1 MENRKDQI
9 IEAALK
15 RFSHFGFQK
24 TTMNEIAD
32 DLRITKANLYYYY
45 PDKTSLILAVLHH
58 VIDEIHA
65 DELKLINKYK
75 GNLIGTLIGILEM
88 RASFLRKYYVLH
100 IAENLDWLKGMDIQ
114 CTMEAFYNRD
124 IECIAVL
131 FEKAIAAGE
140 VELENAQDAAAAYVE
155 LTKGVSILHT
165 VSDIITGIPNEQNVE
180 LILASQIRATKLI
193 FAGKIK

>member
-1 MENRKDQI
+1 MENRKEQI

-24 TTMNEIAD
+24 TTMNEIAE

-45 PDKTSLILAVLHH
+45 PDKTSLILAVLHS
-58 VIDEIHA
+58 VIDNIHA
-65 DELKLINKYK
+65 DEQTLINKYN
-75 GNLIGTLIGILEM
+75 GNLIDTLVSILEM

-114 CTMEAFYNRD
+114 CTMEGFYNRD
-124 IECIAVL
+124 VECISALFKKAVDS
-131 FEKAIAAGE
+131 GE
-140 VELENAQDAAAAYVE
+140 VALENAADAAAAYVE